1 MQQKNKK
8 LLPYETFCSE
18 IILRME
24 EFIGDESTYHEL
36 AHDYTQWCIADDI
49 RSSMCLCYNIGFTK
63 EELIEQIWQVGLR
76 AGDTLYKG
84 INRPSLPKNKKIKK
98 ESSSQKAPLFD
109 IEEKYLNEHFG
120 FMTREEIIDFFEEFE
135 HLDWFEATW
144 EMYILGS
151 GSDLTDLAN
160 YGFMGYL
167 NCGESRWEPWT
178 LRKLCKHETHI
189 ASEKW
194 IQIDPVTYITKLI
207 ENCKRFIDQHPGTR
221 SGIGD
226 GNVLFRKA
234 LRHAETRLQLDTK
247 KYVNADDIVFI
258 TNLNLRT
265 LANIGILQPKQ
276 VDEEY
281 KILSKDALSFLV
293 DGIKPNGQKL
303 RNTRSRSFVDENLS
317 KDFYTS
323 LWKEQVYYGVTANCG
338 YEWDEVE
345 LVSTNNFISDS
356 PKTKLLTSGKY
367 IRTSK
372 EFDKRIAPHNKERVE
387 WIGEGKTFSEI
398 NKAGSKY
405 RKNVKRKSYSGNESS
420 IIQDLEYDLKKGLIK
435 RI

>member
-1 MQQKNKK
+1 MQQRKIK
-8 LLPYETFCSE
+8 LLPYEAFSSE
-18 IILRME
+18 ILLRME
-24 EFIGDESTYHEL
+24 EFIGDKSTYHEL

-49 RSSMCLCYNIGFTK
+49 RSSMCLCYNVGLTK
-63 EELIEQIWQVGLR
+63 EELIEQIWQVGVR
-76 AGDTLYKG
+76 AGDTWYEG
-84 INRPSLPKNKKIKK
+84 IKRSSLPKNKKIKK
-98 ESSSQKAPLFD
+98 ESFSQKAPQL
-109 IEEKYLNEHFG
+109 IQKKYLNEDFG

-144 EMYILGS
+144 EMDILGS

-167 NCGESRWEPWT
+167 NCGQSRWIPWT
-178 LRKLCKHETHI
+178 LRKLCKPETHS

-276 VDEEY
+276 VNEEY

-323 LWKEQVYYGVTANCG
+323 LWKEQVYYGVTADCG
-338 YEWDEVE
+338 YEWEVVE

-356 PKTKLLTSGKY
+356 PKTKLVTSGKY

-372 EFDKRIAPHNKERVE
+372 EFDKRIAPHNKERIE

-435 RI
+435 RFK

>member
-8 LLPYETFCSE
+8 LLPYETFSSE
-18 IILRME
+18 IIMRMK
-24 EFIGDESTYHEL
+24 EFIGNESTYHEL

-49 RSSMCLCYNIGFTK
+49 RSSMCLFYNIGLTK
-63 EELIEQIWQVGLR
+63 EELIEQIRQVGLR
-76 AGDTLYKG
+76 AGDTWYKE
-84 INRPSLPKNKKIKK
+84 INRPSLPKDKIIKK
-98 ESSSQKAPLFD
+98 ESIDNRFTLKP
-109 IEEKYLNEHFG
+109 KYLNDDFG
-120 FMTREEIIDFFEEFE
+120 FMTREEIIDFFEEFK

-144 EMYILGS
+144 EMSILGS

-167 NCGESRWEPWT
+167 NCGKSRWMPWT
-178 LRKLCKHETHI
+178 LKKLCKPETRS

-265 LANIGILQPKQ
+265 LANIGMLQPKQ

-293 DGIKPNGQKL
+293 YGIKPNGQKL

-323 LWKEQVYYGVTANCG
+323 LWKEQVYYGVTADCG
-338 YEWDEVE
+338 YEWEEVE
-345 LVSTNNFISDS
+345 LVSTNNFISDL
-356 PKTKLLTSGKY
+356 PKTKLVASGKY